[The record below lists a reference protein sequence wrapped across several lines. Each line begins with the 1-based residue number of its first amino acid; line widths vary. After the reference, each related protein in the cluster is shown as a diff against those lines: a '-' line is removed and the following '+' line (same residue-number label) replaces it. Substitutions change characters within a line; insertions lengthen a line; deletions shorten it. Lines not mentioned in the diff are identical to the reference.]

1 MALELNLD
9 TLEGLEDNFK
19 SLYVEKDG
27 KFHLDVNGIE
37 DVSGL
42 KSALEHERTNRK
54 KAIEDAAAA
63 EVARLKSI
71 EDAAKASGDTK
82 QLLKSSEDAR
92 AVIQT
97 ELDGVKKGIATSDL
111 KSASLEIS
119 ALIAEGKNVSLLS
132 KFVLERLQHSEG
144 KVKVLNK
151 EGELTVSSFA
161 DLANDFK
168 NDKDFA
174 SLIKGNQSNGGGA
187 LGGDNNDG
195 GAADT
200 KLTSTQKIAE
210 GLKEL

>member
-9 TLEGLEDNFK
+9 TLDGLDEGVK
-19 SLYVEKDG
+19 ALYVKKGEK
-27 KFHLDVNGIE
+27 FVLDVNGIE

-54 KAIEDAAAA
+54 KAIEDAATA
-63 EVARLKSI
+63 ETARLKSI

-92 AVIQT
+92 ALMQT

-111 KSASLEIS
+111 KTASFEIS
-119 ALIAEGKNVSLLS
+119 SMIAEGKNIPLLS

-151 EGELTVSSFA
+151 EGELTVSSFG
-161 DLANDFK
+161 DLANEFK

-195 GAADT
+195 GAADV